1 MMEQVINALKKIR
14 CHVITDEYKLHK
26 LIANELMA
34 AGISFS
40 HEVPLA
46 PRNRIDFLTAGGIG
60 IEAKKGKPNELSVYR
75 QLERY
80 VSFEE
85 VKGLILVIE
94 RYMDLPE
101 IINGKPVLSIGLRKL
116 WGISSK

>member
-1 MMEQVINALKKIR
+1 MEQVVSALKRIR
-14 CHVITDEYKLHK
+14 CHVITDEYKLHNM
-26 LIANELMA
+26 IAQQLTA
-34 AGISFS
+34 AGISFK

-46 PRNRIDFLTAGGIG
+46 PRNRIDFLTDDGIG
-60 IEAKKGKPNELSVYR
+60 IEAKKGKPNEQSVYK

-80 VSFEE
+80 AGFDE

-101 IINGKPVLSIGLRKL
+101 TINGKPVVSIGLRKL

>member
-1 MMEQVINALKKIR
+1 MDQVISALRKIR
-14 CHVITDEYKLHK
+14 CHVILDEYKLHK
-26 LIANELMA
+26 MIAGVLEEE
-34 AGISFS
+34 GISYL
-40 HEVPLA
+40 HEVTLA
-46 PRNRIDFLTAGGIG
+46 SRNRIDFIAGNGIG
-60 IEAKKGKPNELSVYR
+60 IEAKKGKPNERQVLK

-80 VSFEE
+80 AEFEK

-101 IINGKPVLSIGLRKL
+101 TINGKPVVSIGLRKL

>member
-1 MMEQVINALKKIR
+1 MDNVVRAIKRIR

-26 LIANELMA
+26 LISNELIG
-34 AGISFS
+34 AGISFN

-46 PRNRIDFLTAGGIG
+46 PRNRIDFLTVDGIG
-60 IEAKKGKPNELSVYR
+60 IEAKKGKPNEQQVYK

-80 VSFEE
+80 ASIEE

-101 IINGKPVLSIGLRKL
+101 TINGKPVISIGLRKL

>member
-1 MMEQVINALKKIR
+1 MEQVVTAIKRIR
-14 CHVITDEYKLHK
+14 CHVITDEYKLHE
-26 LIANELMA
+26 LIEQQLTAE
-34 AGISFS
+34 GISFQ

-46 PRNRIDFLTAGGIG
+46 PRNRIDFLTSDGIG
-60 IEAKKGKPNELSVYR
+60 IEAKKGKPNERRVYE

-80 VSFEE
+80 AGIDD

-101 IINGKPVLSIGLRKL
+101 TINGKPVVSIGLRKL

>member
-1 MMEQVINALKKIR
+1 MNDVVVTIKRIR
-14 CHVITDEYKLHK
+14 SHVITDEYKLHD
-26 LIANELMA
+26 LIAKELLG
-34 AGISFS
+34 AGISYQ
-40 HEVPLA
+40 HEVLLA
-46 PRNRIDFLTAGGIG
+46 PRNRIDFLTVSGIG
-60 IEAKKGKPNELSVYR
+60 IEAKKGKPNEAQVYR

-80 VSFEE
+80 ASFDD

-101 IINGKPVLSIGLRKL
+101 TINGKPVVSIGLRKL

>member
-1 MMEQVINALKKIR
+1 MEQVVAAIKRIR

-26 LIANELMA
+26 LIQQELIA
-34 AGISFS
+34 AGISYQ

-46 PRNRIDFLTAGGIG
+46 PRNRIDFLTNDGIG
-60 IEAKKGKPNELSVYR
+60 IEAKKGKPNELSVFK

-80 VSFEE
+80 AGFDD

-101 IINGKPVLSIGLRKL
+101 TINGKPVVSIGLRKL

>member
-1 MMEQVINALKKIR
+1 ME
-14 CHVITDEYKLHK
+14 HVIAAIKRIRSHLIIDEYKLHNM
-26 LIANELMA
+26 IAEQLTA
-34 AGISFS
+34 AGISYS

-46 PRNRIDFLTAGGIG
+46 PRNRIDFLTTDGIG
-60 IEAKKGKPNELSVYR
+60 IEAKKGKPNERSVYN

-80 VSFEE
+80 AGFDE

-101 IINGKPVLSIGLRKL
+101 TINGKPVASIGLRKL

>member
-1 MMEQVINALKKIR
+1 MEQIISALKRIR
-14 CHVITDEYKLHK
+14 TQIVIDEYKLHQ
-26 LIANELMA
+26 LIAKELSS
-34 AGISFS
+34 AGIPFK

-46 PRNRIDFLTAGGIG
+46 PRNRIDFLTANGIG
-60 IEAKKGKPNELSVYR
+60 IEAKKGKPNEQQVLK

-80 VSFEE
+80 SSFEQ

-101 IINGKPVLSIGLRKL
+101 QINGKPVCSVGLRKL
-116 WGISSK
+116 WGIASK